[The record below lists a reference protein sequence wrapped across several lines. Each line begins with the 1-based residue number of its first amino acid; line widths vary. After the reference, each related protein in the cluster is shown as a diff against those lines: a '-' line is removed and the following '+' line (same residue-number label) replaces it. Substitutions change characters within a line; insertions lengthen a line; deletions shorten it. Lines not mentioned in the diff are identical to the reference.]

1 MKNVVILLLINTL
14 IFISCKNIEQK
25 KLTLSSVFSNHM
37 VLQQEAHVSIW
48 GNTIANHPVEIKGS
62 WGSNVITTS
71 NFEGEWKAS
80 LETPSFG
87 GPFELSIRSNEQNIV
102 FSDVMIGEVWLASGQ
117 SNMEWNINQSSGGR
131 GIDNKNEY
139 LSANYPE
146 IRMFNIPQDLSGKYL
161 NNVKWLIINP
171 ENIEKSLG
179 GGVNT
184 GISATAFFFAVKLYT
199 KLNIPIGIINSSWG
213 GTRVEAWTSHK
224 KLKEL
229 IPNLLNIG
237 KRHQFFNNKSKLI
250 SYNDSIA
257 KLNNEMFGIK
267 TVLIPDYDNMGIRD
281 WAELDLNDREF
292 SKKSFDDSSW
302 DFWLPKSISKEQ
314 KNSGSFESK
323 LDENNQIISDGV
335 IWFRAKI
342 NIENIESDFT
352 LIIKNGIDD
361 VDQTYFNGHLIGN
374 TIGWD
379 KARNYKISKKIL
391 EKGENSIAIRVY
403 DGGGPGGINGIV
415 EVKNSLTS
423 QSIPFNSFKFKH
435 QAFITNKKLWIHNYS
450 LEDLIKNSSSLQK
463 NIHNEIIFNN
473 SNEYGILFERM
484 ISPILPYSIKGAI
497 WYQGE
502 ANVSNYNEYQELFSG
517 MIDDWRENWEFNF
530 PFYYAQ
536 IAPYRYSKNEFSHQL
551 RDAQRKALESTSKT
565 GMAILSDVGEEN
577 DIHPRNKKDVGER
590 LALLALMNDYGFDIV
605 SSGPLYK
612 SHQNFSKYIEV
623 DFKSKGTGLITEGN
637 LSGFEIAGL
646 NGVFHKASA
655 KIINNKVRV
664 SSKKVNNPINV
675 RYGWENW
682 FKGTLFN
689 KEGLPASSFSSSK

>member
-1 MKNVVILLLINTL
+1 MKKLGILFIINTL
-14 IFISCKNIEQK
+14 IFISCKSSEQK
-25 KLTLSSVFSNHM
+25 KLSLPSVFSNNM
-37 VLQQEAHVSIW
+37 VLQQKANVSIW
-48 GNTIANHPVEIKGS
+48 GNSIADHPVEIKGS
-62 WGSNVITTS
+62 WGSNVITIANS
-71 NFEGEWKAS
+71 KGEWEAS

-117 SNMEWNINQSSGGR
+117 SNMEWNINQSEGGR

-161 NNVKWLIINP
+161 NDVKWLITNP
-171 ENIEKSLG
+171 ENIEKSVK
-179 GGVNT
+179 GGVNN

-229 IPNLLNIG
+229 MPNLLNIG

-292 SKKSFDDSSW
+292 SKNSFDDSSW

-450 LEDLIKNSSSLQK
+450 LEDLIKNSSILQK
-463 NIHNEIIFNN
+463 NIQREIIFND

-484 ISPILPYSIKGAI
+484 IFPILSYNIKGAI

-502 ANVSNYNEYQELFSG
+502 ANVSNYDEYQESFSG
-517 MIDDWRENWEFNF
+517 MIDDWRENWGYDF

-536 IAPYRYSKNEFSHQL
+536 IAPFRYSKNEFSHQL
-551 RDAQRKALESTSKT
+551 RDAQRKVLESTSKT

-590 LALLALMNDYGFDIV
+590 LALLALKNDYGFDIV
-605 SSGPLYK
+605 SSGPLYQ
-612 SHQNFSKYIEV
+612 SHQNFDKYIEV
-623 DFKSKGTGLITEGN
+623 DFKSKGSGLSAKEN
-637 LSGFEIAGL
+637 LSGFEIASE
-646 NGVFHKASA
+646 NGIFHQASA
-655 KIINNKVRV
+655 KITNDKVRV
-664 SSKKVNNPINV
+664 FSKNVNNPIQV
-675 RYGWENW
+675 RYGWKNW

-689 KEGLPASSFSSSK
+689 KEGLPASSFNSSN

>member
-1 MKNVVILLLINTL
+1 MKKLGILFIINTL
-14 IFISCKNIEQK
+14 IFISCKSSEQK
-25 KLTLSSVFSNHM
+25 KLSLPSVFSNHM
-37 VLQQEAHVSIW
+37 VLQQKANVSIW
-48 GNTIANHPVEIKGS
+48 GNSIADHPVEIKGS
-62 WGSNVITTS
+62 WGSNVITIANS
-71 NFEGEWKAS
+71 KGEWEAL

-117 SNMEWNINQSSGGR
+117 SNMEWNINQSEGGR

-161 NNVKWLIINP
+161 NDVKWLITNP
-171 ENIEKSLG
+171 ENIEKSVK
-179 GGVNT
+179 GGVNN

-463 NIHNEIIFNN
+463 NIYNEIIFNN

-517 MIDDWRENWEFNF
+517 MIDDWRENWEYNF

-536 IAPYRYSKNEFSHQL
+536 IAPYRYSNNEFSHQL

-646 NGVFHKASA
+646 NGFFHKASA

-689 KEGLPASSFSSSK
+689 KEGLPASSFSGSK

>member
-1 MKNVVILLLINTL
+1 MKKLGILFIINTL
-14 IFISCKNIEQK
+14 IFISCKSSEQK
-25 KLTLSSVFSNHM
+25 KLSLPSVFSNHM
-37 VLQQEAHVSIW
+37 VLQQKANVSIW
-48 GNTIANHPVEIKGS
+48 GNSIADHPVEIKGS
-62 WGSNVITTS
+62 WGSNVITIANS
-71 NFEGEWKAS
+71 KGEWEAS

-117 SNMEWNINQSSGGR
+117 SNMEWNINQSEGGR

-139 LSANYPE
+139 LSANYSE
-146 IRMFNIPQDLSGKYL
+146 IRMFNIPKDLSGKYL
-161 NNVKWLIINP
+161 NDVKWLIINP
-171 ENIEKSLG
+171 ENIEKSVK
-179 GGVNT
+179 GGVNN

-229 IPNLLNIG
+229 MPNLLNIG

-342 NIENIESDFT
+342 NIENIESEYS
-352 LIIKNGIDD
+352 LIINNGIDD
-361 VDQTYFNGHLIGN
+361 LDLTYFNGQLIGN

-379 KARNYKISKKIL
+379 KARNYKIPKEIL

-423 QSIPFNSFKFKH
+423 QTIPFNSFKFKH

-450 LEDLIKNSSSLQK
+450 LEDLIKNSSILQK
-463 NIHNEIIFNN
+463 NIQREIIFND

-484 ISPILPYSIKGAI
+484 IFPILSYNIKGAI

-502 ANVSNYNEYQELFSG
+502 ANVSNYDEYQESFSG
-517 MIDDWRENWEFNF
+517 MIDDWRENWGYDF

-536 IAPYRYSKNEFSHQL
+536 IAPFRYSKNEFSHQL
-551 RDAQRKALESTSKT
+551 RDAQRKVLESTSKT

-590 LALLALMNDYGFDIV
+590 LALLALKNDYGFDIV
-605 SSGPLYK
+605 SSGPLYQ
-612 SHQNFSKYIEV
+612 SHQNFDKYIEV
-623 DFKSKGTGLITEGN
+623 DFKSKGSGLSAKEN
-637 LSGFEIAGL
+637 LSGFEIASE
-646 NGVFHKASA
+646 NGIFHQASA
-655 KIINNKVRV
+655 KITNDKVRV
-664 SSKKVNNPINV
+664 FSKNVNNPIQV
-675 RYGWENW
+675 RYGWKNW

-689 KEGLPASSFSSSK
+689 KEGLPASSFNSSN

>member
-1 MKNVVILLLINTL
+1 MKKLGILFIINTL
-14 IFISCKNIEQK
+14 IFISCKSSEQK
-25 KLTLSSVFSNHM
+25 KLSLPSVFSNHM
-37 VLQQEAHVSIW
+37 VLQQKANVSIW
-48 GNTIANHPVEIKGS
+48 GNSIADHPVEIKGS
-62 WGSNVITTS
+62 WGSNVITIANS
-71 NFEGEWKAS
+71 KGEWEAS

-117 SNMEWNINQSSGGR
+117 SNMEWNINQSEGGR

-139 LSANYPE
+139 LSANYSE

-161 NNVKWLIINP
+161 NDVKWLIINP
-171 ENIEKSLG
+171 ENIEKSVK
-179 GGVNT
+179 GGVNN

-229 IPNLLNIG
+229 MPNLLNIG

-342 NIENIESDFT
+342 NIENIESEYS
-352 LIIKNGIDD
+352 LIINNGIDD
-361 VDQTYFNGHLIGN
+361 LDLTYFNGQLIGN

-379 KARNYKISKKIL
+379 KARNYKIPKEIL

-423 QSIPFNSFKFKH
+423 QTIPFNSFKFKH

-450 LEDLIKNSSSLQK
+450 LEDLIKNSSILQK
-463 NIHNEIIFNN
+463 NIQREIIFND

-484 ISPILPYSIKGAI
+484 IFPILSYNIKGAI

-502 ANVSNYNEYQELFSG
+502 ANVSNYDEYQESFSG
-517 MIDDWRENWEFNF
+517 MIDDWRENWGYDF

-536 IAPYRYSKNEFSHQL
+536 IAPFRYSKNEFSHQL
-551 RDAQRKALESTSKT
+551 RDAQRKVLESTSKT

-577 DIHPRNKKDVGER
+577 DIHPRNKKDVGDR
-590 LALLALMNDYGFDIV
+590 LALLALMNDYGFNIV

-612 SHQNFSKYIEV
+612 SHEIFSKYIEV
-623 DFKSKGTGLITEGN
+623 DFKSKGTGLISEGN

-646 NGVFHKASA
+646 NGFFHKASA

>member
-1 MKNVVILLLINTL
+1 MKKLGILFIINTL
-14 IFISCKNIEQK
+14 IFISCKSSEQK
-25 KLTLSSVFSNHM
+25 KLSLPSVFSNHM
-37 VLQQEAHVSIW
+37 VLQQKANVSIW
-48 GNTIANHPVEIKGS
+48 GNSIADHPVEIKGS
-62 WGSNVITTS
+62 WGSNVITIANS
-71 NFEGEWKAS
+71 KGEWEAS

-117 SNMEWNINQSSGGR
+117 SNMEWNINQSEGGR

-161 NNVKWLIINP
+161 NDVKWLITNP
-171 ENIEKSLG
+171 ENIEKSVK
-179 GGVNT
+179 GGVNN

-229 IPNLLNIG
+229 MPNLLNIG

-292 SKKSFDDSSW
+292 SKNSFDDSSW

-612 SHQNFSKYIEV
+612 SRQNFSKYIEV

>member
-1 MKNVVILLLINTL
+1 MKKLGILFIINTL
-14 IFISCKNIEQK
+14 IFISCKSSEQK
-25 KLTLSSVFSNHM
+25 KLSLPSVFSNHM
-37 VLQQEAHVSIW
+37 VLQQKANVSIW
-48 GNTIANHPVEIKGS
+48 GNSIADHPVEIKGS
-62 WGSNVITTS
+62 WGSNVITIANS
-71 NFEGEWKAS
+71 KGEWEAI

-117 SNMEWNINQSSGGR
+117 SNMEWNINQSEGGR

-161 NNVKWLIINP
+161 NDVKWLITNP
-171 ENIEKSLG
+171 ENIEKSVK
-179 GGVNT
+179 GGVNN

-237 KRHQFFNNKSKLI
+237 KRHQFLNNKSKLI

-463 NIHNEIIFNN
+463 NIYNEIIFNN

-517 MIDDWRENWEFNF
+517 MIDDWRENWEYNF

-536 IAPYRYSKNEFSHQL
+536 IAPYRYSNNEFSHQL

-689 KEGLPASSFSSSK
+689 KEGLPASSFSGSK

>member
-1 MKNVVILLLINTL
+1 MKKLGILFIINTL
-14 IFISCKNIEQK
+14 IFISCKSSEQK
-25 KLTLSSVFSNHM
+25 KLSLPSVFSNHM
-37 VLQQEAHVSIW
+37 VLQQKANVSIW
-48 GNTIANHPVEIKGS
+48 GNSIADHPVEIKGS
-62 WGSNVITTS
+62 WGSNVITIANS
-71 NFEGEWKAS
+71 KGEWEAL

-117 SNMEWNINQSSGGR
+117 SNMEWNINQSEGGR

-139 LSANYPE
+139 LSANYSE

-161 NNVKWLIINP
+161 NDVKWLIINP
-171 ENIEKSLG
+171 ENIEKSVK
-179 GGVNT
+179 GGVNN

-229 IPNLLNIG
+229 MPNLLNIG

-342 NIENIESDFT
+342 NIENIESEYS
-352 LIIKNGIDD
+352 LIINNGIDD
-361 VDQTYFNGHLIGN
+361 LDLTYFNGQLIGD

-379 KARNYKISKKIL
+379 KARNYKIPKEIL

-423 QSIPFNSFKFKH
+423 QTIPFNSFKFKH

-450 LEDLIKNSSSLQK
+450 LEDLIKNSSILQK
-463 NIHNEIIFNN
+463 NIQREIIFND

-484 ISPILPYSIKGAI
+484 IFPILSYNIKGAI

-502 ANVSNYNEYQELFSG
+502 ANVSNYDEYQESFSG
-517 MIDDWRENWEFNF
+517 MIDDWRENWGYDF

-536 IAPYRYSKNEFSHQL
+536 IAPFRYSKNEFSHQL
-551 RDAQRKALESTSKT
+551 RDAQRKVLESTSKT

-590 LALLALMNDYGFDIV
+590 LALLALKNDYGFDIV
-605 SSGPLYK
+605 SSGPLYQ
-612 SHQNFSKYIEV
+612 SHQNFDKYIEV
-623 DFKSKGTGLITEGN
+623 DFKSKGSGLSAKEN
-637 LSGFEIAGL
+637 LSGFEIASE
-646 NGVFHKASA
+646 NGIFHQASA
-655 KIINNKVRV
+655 KITNDKVRV
-664 SSKKVNNPINV
+664 FSKNVNNPIQV
-675 RYGWENW
+675 RYGWKNW

-689 KEGLPASSFSSSK
+689 KEGLPASSFNSSN

>member
-1 MKNVVILLLINTL
+1 MKKLGILFIINTL
-14 IFISCKNIEQK
+14 IFISCKSSEQK
-25 KLTLSSVFSNHM
+25 KLSLPSVFSNHM
-37 VLQQEAHVSIW
+37 VLQQKANVSIW
-48 GNTIANHPVEIKGS
+48 GNSIADHPVEIKGS
-62 WGSNVITTS
+62 WGSNVITIANS
-71 NFEGEWKAS
+71 KGEWEAI

-117 SNMEWNINQSSGGR
+117 SNMEWNINQSEGGR

-224 KLKEL
+224 KLNEL
-229 IPNLLNIG
+229 MPNHLNIG
-237 KRHQFFNNKSKLI
+237 ERHQFFNNKPKLV
-250 SYNDSIA
+250 SFNDSIA
-257 KLNNEMFGIK
+257 NLNNKMFGIK

-517 MIDDWRENWEFNF
+517 MIDDWRENWGFNF
-530 PFYYAQ
+530 SFYYAQ

-637 LSGFEIAGL
+637 LNGFEIAGL

>member
-1 MKNVVILLLINTL
+1 MKKLGILFIINTL
-14 IFISCKNIEQK
+14 IFISCKSSEQK
-25 KLTLSSVFSNHM
+25 KLSLPSVFSNHM
-37 VLQQEAHVSIW
+37 VLQQKANVSIW
-48 GNTIANHPVEIKGS
+48 GNSIADHPVEIKGS
-62 WGSNVITTS
+62 WGSNVITIANS
-71 NFEGEWKAS
+71 KGEWEAS

-117 SNMEWNINQSSGGR
+117 SNMEWNINQSEGGR

-139 LSANYPE
+139 LSANYSE

-161 NNVKWLIINP
+161 NDVKWLIINP
-171 ENIEKSLG
+171 ENIEKSVK
-179 GGVNT
+179 GGVNN

-229 IPNLLNIG
+229 MPNLLNIG

-342 NIENIESDFT
+342 NIENIESEYS
-352 LIIKNGIDD
+352 LIINNGIDD
-361 VDQTYFNGHLIGN
+361 LDLTYFNGQLIGN

-379 KARNYKISKKIL
+379 KARNYKIPKEIL

-423 QSIPFNSFKFKH
+423 QTIPFNSFKFKH

-450 LEDLIKNSSSLQK
+450 LEDLIKNSSILQK
-463 NIHNEIIFNN
+463 NIQREIIFND

-484 ISPILPYSIKGAI
+484 IFPILSYNIKGAI

-502 ANVSNYNEYQELFSG
+502 ANVSNYDEYQESFSG
-517 MIDDWRENWEFNF
+517 MIDDWRENWGYDF

-536 IAPYRYSKNEFSHQL
+536 IAPFRYSKNEFSHQL
-551 RDAQRKALESTSKT
+551 RDAQRKVLESTSKT

-590 LALLALMNDYGFDIV
+590 LALLALKNDYGFDIV
-605 SSGPLYK
+605 SSGPLYQ
-612 SHQNFSKYIEV
+612 SHQNFDKYIEV
-623 DFKSKGTGLITEGN
+623 DFKSKGSGLSAKEN
-637 LSGFEIAGL
+637 LSGFEIESE
-646 NGVFHKASA
+646 NGIFHQASA
-655 KIINNKVRV
+655 KITNDKVRV
-664 SSKKVNNPINV
+664 FSKNVNNPIQV
-675 RYGWENW
+675 RYGWKNW

-689 KEGLPASSFSSSK
+689 KEGLPASSFNSSN